1 MNLDEFMKKINLVY
15 QEIGKTL
22 QEEEIFQV
30 VENGEISDLL
40 SYLKG
45 NGKILDESRLGDK
58 QMIILRLK
66 IGWEQECVELLGK
79 LNELLL

>member
-30 VENGEISDLL
+30 VGDGEISDLL
-40 SYLKG
+40 SYLKR

>member
-40 SYLKG
+40 SYLKR